1 MNSESATGYDLLLPC
16 PARPRSQSATSTA
29 RAAASASAAS
39 RWRRGRPVEGAS
51 WSVTG
56 YAGADGAWRAPLA
69 AHALTLAF
77 DGTGV
82 RGSAGCNS
90 FRGGYTTDG
99 SRLAVTPLATT
110 RKLCRE
116 PGVMEQERDFV
127 DAVRAATRWAVEDGR
142 LVLRRDDTRRLVE
155 AVRSAR

>member
-1 MNSESATGYDLLLPC
+1 MR
-16 PARPRSQSATSTA
+16 PAWRGLVAVVLA
-29 RAAASASAAS
+29 AAAASCAPS
-39 RWRRGRPVEGAS
+39 GRPVGADPPPQQAGAAPAAALEGAS

-56 YAGADGAWRAPLA
+56 YVGADGAWRAPLA